1 LRIILV
7 WICQEEILVSGGEEG
22 SDEGDIG
29 EGVKGRRER
38 WKGVSQDPEL
48 RMETC
53 VYVIVILMAPGPEA
67 GQ

>member
-1 LRIILV
+1 MV
-7 WICQEEILVSGGEEG
+7 GGGEEG
-22 SDEGDIG
+22 SDIG

-48 RMETC
+48 RMETS

-67 GQ
+67 GH